1 MKNIKKILACSLAL
15 LMLLVCIG
23 CNNADN
29 GDKNVLTLAT
39 SADFPPYEF
48 VDEEGNY
55 AGIDIE
61 VAGLIA
67 EKLGMTLQVENMDFN
82 SIVTSVASG
91 KYDIGMA
98 GLTVSEERLE
108 SVNFTDSYAKGVQ
121 VIIVKEGS
129 PIITVDD
136 LYATGATYKVGV
148 QLSTTGDIY
157 FSTDIDDGK
166 TTCTVEQFKSGAD
179 AVLAL
184 NNGQIDC
191 VLIDNEPAKSFVK
204 ANAGL
209 KILDTEYANE
219 DYAICLSKENTE
231 LLEKVNGALKELIA
245 DGKLQEIVDKY
256 IPAESDEAAA

>member
-15 LMLLVCIG
+15 VMLLLCIG
-23 CNNADN
+23 CNKAD
-29 GDKNVLTLAT
+29 DANVLTLAT

-129 PIITVDD
+129 PITTVDD
-136 LYATGATYKVGV
+136 LYADGATYKVGV

-166 TTCTVEQFKSGAD
+166 TTCSVEQFKSGAD

-256 IPAESDEAAA
+256 IPAE

>member
-15 LMLLVCIG
+15 VMLLLCIG
-23 CNNADN
+23 CNKAD
-29 GDKNVLTLAT
+29 DANVLTLAT

-129 PIITVDD
+129 PITTVDD